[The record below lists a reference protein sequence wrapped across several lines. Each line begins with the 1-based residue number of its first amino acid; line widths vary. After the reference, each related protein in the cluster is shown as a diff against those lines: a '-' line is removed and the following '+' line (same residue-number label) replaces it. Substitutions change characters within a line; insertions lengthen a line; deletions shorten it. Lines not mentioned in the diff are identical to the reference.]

1 MKVINAKA
9 HGILD
14 YLTVVFLFLSP
25 TLFGM
30 NGTLGTF
37 TYILGVVHLLL
48 TILTAFELG
57 LIKVIPFRI
66 HGIIEIIVAIALG
79 FVAYWFY
86 TLDNILGFYFYLA
99 LAIVILLVFFLTDFT
114 SVISPRIHNA

>member
-1 MKVINAKA
+1 MKVINAKT

-30 NGTLGTF
+30 DGTLATF

-48 TILTAFELG
+48 TILTAFEVG
-57 LIKVIPFRI
+57 LIKVIPFRV

-79 FVAYWFY
+79 IVAYWFY
-86 TLDNILGFYFYLA
+86 TLDNQPGFYFYLVVA
-99 LAIVILLVFFLTDFT
+99 MVILLVFFLTDFT
-114 SVISPRIHNA
+114 SVTGTRPQNA

>member
-1 MKVINAKA
+1 MKVINAKV
-9 HGILD
+9 HGLLD

-25 TLFGM
+25 TLFDMDGQ
-30 NGTLGTF
+30 LATF

-66 HGIIEIIVAIALG
+66 HGIIEIIVSIALG
-79 FVAYWFY
+79 FVAYWFF
-86 TLDNILGFYFYLA
+86 TLENMTGFYFYLS
-99 LAIVILLVFFLTDFT
+99 LAIVILLVYSLTDFT
-114 SVISPRIHNA
+114 SATSSTKHA

>member
-1 MKVINAKA
+1 MKVINSKA

-30 NGTLGTF
+30 DGTLATI
-37 TYILGVVHLLL
+37 TYTLGVVHLLL
-48 TILTAFELG
+48 TILTAFEFG
-57 LIKVIPFRI
+57 FIKVIPFRI

-79 FVAYWFY
+79 IVAYWFH
-86 TLDNILGFYFYLA
+86 TLENMLGFYFYLA

-114 SVISPRIHNA
+114 SVTSPRIHNA